1 MPLAMPVVWT
11 DDHRLHDPGGEI
23 WVGVR
28 TPGTE
33 LPARVER
40 IRDALEA
47 EGASEVGAER
57 QPDDAVHSVH
67 DPALSEHL
75 ARAWGDWVEAGL
87 PEDPGQDRV
96 VPYLF
101 RIRTSSPTAHP
112 PRPRTSP
119 PALRRSCATDR

>member
-67 DPALSEHL
+67 DPALSEHI
-75 ARAWGDWVEAGL
+75 ARAWGTGWRPACPRIPARTG
-87 PEDPGQDRV
+87 
-96 VPYLF
+96 LF
-101 RIRTSSPTAHP
+101 RT
-112 PRPRTSP
+112 
-119 PALRRSCATDR
+119 